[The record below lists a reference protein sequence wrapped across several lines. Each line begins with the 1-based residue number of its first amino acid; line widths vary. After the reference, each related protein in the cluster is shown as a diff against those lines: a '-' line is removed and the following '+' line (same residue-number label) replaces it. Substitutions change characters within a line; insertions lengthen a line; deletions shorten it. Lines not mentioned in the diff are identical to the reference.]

1 MRGPDGVESAVRGGD
16 PDAAAEIH
24 RQRHRQ
30 PPWARLRRETA
41 APDDDP
47 PGILSRAT
55 GLMGAPSTASQPVIE
70 HPSSSMRV
78 TPMQS
83 APAARSDATA
93 GASRVAGACVAA
105 HAGEPRP
112 VTLPCT
118 SKTSWIANLI
128 PRSGPLAFPFSL
140 SSSWKA
146 LRASDRFL
154 HLRAFPP
161 PLPRRENTRAP
172 IDAALARISIFRTI
186 SIPRGREERP
196 LLVPR
201 DLHREGDDG

>member
-1 MRGPDGVESAVRGGD
+1 MSTSLGAPAT
-16 PDAAAEIH
+16 
-24 RQRHRQ
+24 
-30 PPWARLRRETA
+30 ETA

-78 TPMQS
+78 ADA

-93 GASRVAGACVAA
+93 GASRASACVAT
-105 HAGEPRP
+105 AGEPRL

-118 SKTSWIANLI
+118 SKTSWIENLI

-146 LRASDRFL
+146 LRASDLFL
-154 HLRAFPP
+154 HL
-161 PLPRRENTRAP
+161 AP
-172 IDAALARISIFRTI
+172 SRLLAAPGEHQSAIDAALARINPSGPFQYRAVAR
-186 SIPRGREERP
+186 S
-196 LLVPR
+196 
-201 DLHREGDDG
+201 DLCWSHATSTVKCTTVDGKGKPK